1 MVQDNT
7 SPLTGKQRKTHEV
20 TVSEKNVSE
29 KSLMAGYQNLTR
41 THELGQIKRK
51 VN

>member
-7 SPLTGKQRKTHEV
+7 SPLTGKQTHEV

-29 KSLMAGYQNLTR
+29 KRLMAGYQNLTR